1 MSETVEKNNVDS
13 DVNAADTPETPVKK
27 SWFNRIWSA
36 MTGLIVGI
44 AAMFGIKQTQINEI
58 RNDVQNVYDQV
69 QNIKTAIDNKDLD
82 AAATAVGNA
91 SNAITDVIG
100 DVKAAGE
107 IAKENWEIYK
117 VTINE
122 IKLAIQ
128 NKNYSESHDKAV
140 LLASKILAEI
150 PEDEMTGKTREIYQC
165 INGFINDVKDGK
177 YESAIVTINK
187 ISELF

>member
-1 MSETVEKNNVDS
+1 MSENIEKNEVKTETTVE
-13 DVNAADTPETPVKK
+13 KK
-27 SWFNRIWSA
+27 SWFNRVWSA
-36 MTGLIVGI
+36 MSGLIVGI

-58 RNDVQNVYDQV
+58 RNDMQNVYDQV

-91 SNAITDVIG
+91 SDAITEVIG
-100 DVKAAGE
+100 DVKVVGE
-107 IAKENWEIYK
+107 IAKENWETYK
-117 VTINE
+117 ATINE

-140 LLASKILAEI
+140 LLASKILGEI
-150 PEDEMTGKTREIYQC
+150 PEDEMTGKTREIYQR

-177 YESAIVTINK
+177 YDSAIDTINK
-187 ISELF
+187 IGELF